1 MALKVYPCSD
11 HLLKMI
17 HQSVPPP
24 HPKDGESRQ
33 IDLTHSLPKLMERY
47 MRFLETHGEDVAL
60 DGGAS

>member
-1 MALKVYPCSD
+1 
-11 HLLKMI
+11 MI

-47 MRFLETHGEDVAL
+47 TRFLETHGEDVAL